1 MIGAY
6 LDRATVTYL
15 AKPVFEDLRWEIHD
29 DRCVGLVGPN
39 GSGKSTLLKLLAGIQ
54 TPDAGSV
61 VIARGRTV
69 GYLPQDPAFPA
80 GRTVWE
86 EALTASARLA
96 TLERGLLAAEA
107 RLSDP
112 AVYGDESRL
121 ERALAEQESLLEAYE
136 QAGGPGYEGRLKGIL
151 ASLRFTEADLDL
163 PVEVLSGGQK
173 KLLALAKL
181 MAVQPSILLLD
192 EPDNHLDLA
201 GKAML
206 EQYIRN
212 YKGGVVVVSHDRY
225 LLDMVVDEIVE
236 LEQGHLAQ
244 YEGNYS
250 EYASERELRRARQG
264 QVYQIQRR
272 EIARLEQSAKR
283 LMTWGKV
290 YDNEKFS
297 ARGQAILKRLEQMDR
312 VEAPLGTQRR
322 MGLSLPGWRGSHRV
336 LEVEGLRK
344 TFAGPDG
351 GESVVLDGIDLQLY
365 HGDRVG
371 LVGPN
376 GAGKT
381 VLFRLILGELES
393 TAGRLRIGPGV
404 RVGLYAQEHETLDPE
419 LTLLETVMRA
429 GPMSESDAV
438 SFLGR
443 FVFPYQQVREAVSTL
458 SGGEKGRLQMALLM
472 LSNANLLLLD
482 EPTNNLDIASA
493 EVLEEALEG
502 FEGTVLVISH
512 DRYFLDRIVTRIEA
526 LERGALTGYPG
537 NYSDYEAA
545 RARVG
550 SAPAQGPEPDR
561 PEKRLKRY
569 GPAR

>member
-1 MIGAY
+1 VENRPVIGAY

-15 AKPVFEDLRWEIHD
+15 AEPVFEDLHWEIHD

-39 GSGKSTLLKLLAGIQ
+39 GSGKSTLLRLIAGMQAPDSGTVVMARGCTVGLLAQEPVFGE
-54 TPDAGSV
+54 
-61 VIARGRTV
+61 
-69 GYLPQDPAFPA
+69 

-86 EALTASARLA
+86 EALTASSALDALEQELAR
-96 TLERGLLAAEA
+96 AEA
-107 RLSDP
+107 SLSDP
-112 AVYGDESRL
+112 RVYGDERRL
-121 ERALAEQESLLEAYE
+121 SRALALQESLLAEYDR
-136 QAGGPGYEGRLKGIL
+136 AGGPAYEGRLRATL
-151 ASLRFTEADLDL
+151 AGLRFSEADLSL
-163 PVEVLSGGQK
+163 PVEALSGGQK

-181 MAVQPSILLLD
+181 MVVQPSLLLLD
-192 EPDNHLDLA
+192 EPDNHLDLP

-236 LEQGHLAQ
+236 LEQGHLTQ

-264 QVYQIQRR
+264 QLYQTQRR

-297 ARGQAILKRLEQMDR
+297 ARGKAILKRLEKMER
-312 VEAPLGTQRR
+312 VDAPVGTQRR
-322 MGLSLPGWRGSHRV
+322 MGLSLPGWRGSQRV
-336 LEVEGLRK
+336 LDVEGVRK
-344 TFAGPDG
+344 TFVGADG
-351 GESVVLDGIDLQLY
+351 REQAVLDSVGLLLY

-381 VLFRLILGELES
+381 VLFRLILGELEP

-404 RVGLYAQEHETLDPE
+404 GVGLYAQEHETLDPE

-443 FVFPYQQVREAVSTL
+443 FVFPYQQVREPVRTL

-472 LSNANLLLLD
+472 LSDANLLLLD

-512 DRYFLDRIVTRIEA
+512 DRYFLDRIVTRIES
-526 LERGALTGYPG
+526 LEGGVLSSYSG
-537 NYSDYEAA
+537 NYSDYEVA
-545 RARVG
+545 RARKL
-550 SAPAQGPEPDR
+550 AKPAAREEP
-561 PEKRLKRY
+561 KRANKRQK
-569 GPAR
+569 R

>member
-15 AKPVFEDLRWEIHD
+15 AEPVFEDLHWEIHD

-39 GSGKSTLLKLLAGIQ
+39 GSGKSTLLRLIAGMQAPDSGTVVMARGCTVGLLAQEPVFGE
-54 TPDAGSV
+54 
-61 VIARGRTV
+61 
-69 GYLPQDPAFPA
+69 

-86 EALTASARLA
+86 EALTASSALDALEQELAR
-96 TLERGLLAAEA
+96 AEA
-107 RLSDP
+107 SLSDP
-112 AVYGDESRL
+112 RVYGDERRL
-121 ERALAEQESLLEAYE
+121 SRALALQESLLAEYDR
-136 QAGGPGYEGRLKGIL
+136 AGGPAYEGRLRATL
-151 ASLRFTEADLDL
+151 AGLRFSEADLSL
-163 PVEVLSGGQK
+163 PVEALSGGQK

-181 MAVQPSILLLD
+181 MVVQPSLLLLD
-192 EPDNHLDLA
+192 EPDNHLDLP

-236 LEQGHLAQ
+236 LEQGHLTQ

-264 QVYQIQRR
+264 QLYQTQRR

-297 ARGQAILKRLEQMDR
+297 ARGKAILKRLEKMER
-312 VEAPLGTQRR
+312 VDAPVGTQRR
-322 MGLSLPGWRGSHRV
+322 MGLSLPGWRGSQRV
-336 LEVEGLRK
+336 LDVEGVRK
-344 TFAGPDG
+344 TFVGADG
-351 GESVVLDGIDLQLY
+351 REQAVLDSVGLLLY

-381 VLFRLILGELES
+381 VLFRLILGELEP

-404 RVGLYAQEHETLDPE
+404 GVGLYAQEHETLDPE

-443 FVFPYQQVREAVSTL
+443 FVFPYQQVREPVRTL

-472 LSNANLLLLD
+472 LSDANLLLLD

-512 DRYFLDRIVTRIEA
+512 DRYFLDRIVTRIES
-526 LERGALTGYPG
+526 LEGGVLSSYSG
-537 NYSDYEAA
+537 NYSDYEVA
-545 RARVG
+545 RARKL
-550 SAPAQGPEPDR
+550 AKPAAREEP
-561 PEKRLKRY
+561 KRANKRQK
-569 GPAR
+569 R